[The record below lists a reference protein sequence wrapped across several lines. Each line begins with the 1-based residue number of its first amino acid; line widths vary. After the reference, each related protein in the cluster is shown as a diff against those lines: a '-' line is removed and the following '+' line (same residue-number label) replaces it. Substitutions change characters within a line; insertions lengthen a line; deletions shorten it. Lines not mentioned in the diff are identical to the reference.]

1 VTVGCREKFRQNPP
15 LAAALLATGD
25 TILVEASPY
34 DRIWGVGLKW
44 NDPRILDR
52 SLWLGTNLLGK
63 ALMKVRGVLATE
75 GGELTFLSE
84 QPQ

>member
-1 VTVGCREKFRQNPP
+1 MTVGCREKFRQNPP

-44 NDPRILDR
+44 NDPRILDQ

-63 ALMKVRGVLATE
+63 ALMKVRDVLATE